1 MSWWQSEIY
10 AGDLSAELGFGRS
23 MPPEFWQWCEKRGL
37 RPTFGKPMMFNSAD
51 VRRAMRG

>member
-23 MPPEFWQWCEKRGL
+23 MPPAFWEWCRKRGL
-37 RPTFGKPMMFNSAD
+37 RPLASRPMMFDGAA
-51 VRRAMRG
+51 VRAAVGR